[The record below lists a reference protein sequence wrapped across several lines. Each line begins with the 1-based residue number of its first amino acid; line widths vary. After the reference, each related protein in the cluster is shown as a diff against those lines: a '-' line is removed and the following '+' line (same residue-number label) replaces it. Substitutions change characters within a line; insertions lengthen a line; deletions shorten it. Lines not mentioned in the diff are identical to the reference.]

1 MRVMNQLNLEIRLLK
16 CLKKNNKK
24 KNHFHFIEYKRMQAN
39 VRRIIK
45 YTKKDCWRKFC
56 NTVGRE
62 TEYGE

>member
-1 MRVMNQLNLEIRLLK
+1 MF
-16 CLKKNNKK
+16 KKKTTKK